1 MTQKTIHKLL
11 KDIHIKLDYI
21 IELLRDET
29 LRYPGHETYLDS
41 MNENKSEFKSNRN
54 K

>member
-11 KDIHIKLDYI
+11 KDIHAKLDYI
-21 IELLRDET
+21 IELLRDDT

-41 MNENKSEFKSNRN
+41 MNEDKPEFEYNPNK
-54 K
+54 